1 MSYMYDVYD
10 KWEGAMLSV
19 RLPEDIEKRL
29 EALAKATGRSK
40 TYYVRAALL
49 EKLED
54 MEDLY
59 MAEAVMERIA
69 SGEEGVSSLE
79 DVEREL
85 GLAH

>member
-1 MSYMYDVYD
+1 
-10 KWEGAMLSV
+10 MLSV

>member
-1 MSYMYDVYD
+1 
-10 KWEGAMLSV
+10 MLSV

-40 TYYVRAALL
+40 TYYVREALIQ
-49 EKLED
+49 KLED

-59 MAEAVMERIA
+59 MAEAVLERIR
-69 SGEEGVSSLE
+69 SGEEKTHSLA

-85 GLAH
+85 GLAD

>member
-1 MSYMYDVYD
+1 
-10 KWEGAMLSV
+10 MLSV
-19 RLPEDIEKRL
+19 RLPEDIEERL

-40 TYYVRAALL
+40 TYYVRAALI

-59 MAEAVMERIA
+59 MAQAVLERLA
-69 SGEEGVSSLE
+69 SGEEKLTSLDE
-79 DVEREL
+79 MEREL